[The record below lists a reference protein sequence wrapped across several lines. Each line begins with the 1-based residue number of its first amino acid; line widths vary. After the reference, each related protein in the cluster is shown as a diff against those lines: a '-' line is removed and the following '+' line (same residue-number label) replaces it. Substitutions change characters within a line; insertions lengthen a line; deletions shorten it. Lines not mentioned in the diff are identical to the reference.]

1 MPKNDFTAQAGISLE
16 QWEKDIATMT
26 GSLDKVSKS
35 SEKTA
40 GILKRIA
47 NTAIVAGAIKMFS
60 DFGNALLQTGR
71 KAGQIDDEFTALY
84 GNIRNAGDA
93 GLSGADKLKA
103 AFMQIPKVVGLKN
116 IHLKELEDM
125 YAISAVIDEQN
136 GGYEQM
142 IAKLTKLNN
151 LRSTETAKPQS
162 EQGDTNLARINAAI
176 DMTSQQAVNKLNE
189 MTRAQ
194 QDLSA
199 GQQGRL
205 KDLQLENQYKDTLSD
220 IDQKLKDSEGQR
232 SDQQEKAYKSSVAL
246 AKAQY
251 DQAVKENA
259 LSTMQ
264 EGNLAAIAGLVA
276 KTGISFADQNKLAE
290 VRIGNAKIEFEFAKA
305 TLGVDNARTK
315 SLGANLQQ
323 LKLAKEE
330 FVNQHKVEIEA
341 AKNKVSALDS
351 ELTGNKLIAD
361 LEKNRAAYA
370 LQIAEARR
378 HENRELEKALLQ
390 EQALSRIQILMAQER
405 KTPRQRAAER
415 KEQDAQNQAE
425 RKVLRREIA
434 ADDEKKAI
442 MERRRKFGA
451 NKADEAR
458 LAVLNQPDHGI
469 AFADGRNHRSKITD
483 EMRADFLRRIKANEG
498 GAGGQAGGIA
508 AAAAKGIAA
517 AIGAAMKHVPEI
529 KTNIMT
535 VTAVKSKS
543 Q

>member
-1 MPKNDFTAQAGISLE
+1 MAKNDFTAQAGISLE

-125 YAISAVIDEQN
+125 YAIAAVIDEQN

-162 EQGDTNLARINAAI
+162 EQQDTNLARINSAI
-176 DMTSQQAVNKLNE
+176 DMTSHQAVKKIQE
-189 MTRAQ
+189 MARAQ

-205 KDLQLENQYKDTLSD
+205 KDLELENHYKDTLSA

-232 SDQQEKAYKSSVAL
+232 SDQQEKAYKASIAL

-251 DQAVKENA
+251 DQAVKEND

-276 KTGISFADQNKLAE
+276 KTGISFADQNRLAE
-290 VRIGNAKIEFEFAKA
+290 VRIGNAKMEFEFAKA
-305 TLGVDNARTK
+305 QLGLDNARTK

-323 LKLAKEE
+323 LKLAKDE

-351 ELTGNKLIAD
+351 ELAGNKLIAD

-378 HENRELEKALLQ
+378 TENRAMETTLLR
-390 EQALSRIQILMAQER
+390 EQALARVQILAAQER

-458 LAVLNQPDHGI
+458 LAVLNQADHGI

-517 AIGAAMKHVPEI
+517 AIGAAMKQVPEI

-535 VTAVKSKS
+535 VTAVKSK
-543 Q
+543 

>member
-1 MPKNDFTAQAGISLE
+1 MAKNDFTAQAGISLE

-26 GSLDKVSKS
+26 ASLDKVSKS

-125 YAISAVIDEQN
+125 YAIAAVIDEQN

-162 EQGDTNLARINAAI
+162 EQRDTNLARINAAI
-176 DMTSQQAVNKLNE
+176 DMTSQDAVKKMQE
-189 MTRAQ
+189 MARAQ

-205 KDLQLENQYKDTLSD
+205 KDLQLENQYKDTLSA

-232 SDQQEKAYKSSVAL
+232 SDQQEKAYKASIAL

-251 DQAVKENA
+251 DQAVKEND

-276 KTGISFADQNKLAE
+276 KTGISFADQNRLAE
-290 VRIGNAKIEFEFAKA
+290 VRIGNAKMEFEFAKA
-305 TLGVDNARTK
+305 QLGVDNARTK

-323 LKLAKEE
+323 LKLAKDE

-351 ELTGNKLIAD
+351 ELAGNKLIAD

-378 HENRELEKALLQ
+378 TENRALETTLLR
-390 EQALSRIQILMAQER
+390 EQALARVQILAAQER

-469 AFADGRNHRSKITD
+469 AFADGRMHKSKITD

-517 AIGAAMKHVPEI
+517 AIGAAMKQVPEI

-535 VTAVKSKS
+535 VTAVKSK
-543 Q
+543 

>member
-1 MPKNDFTAQAGISLE
+1 MAKNDFTAQAGISLE

-26 GSLDKVSKS
+26 ASLDKVSKS
-35 SEKTA
+35 SEKTS

-47 NTAIVAGAIKMFS
+47 STAVVGGAIKMFTE
-60 DFGNALLQTGR
+60 FAGALLQIGR
-71 KAGQIDDEFTALY
+71 KAGQVDDEFTALY

-93 GLSGADKLKA
+93 GLSGANKLYA
-103 AFMQIPKVVGLKN
+103 AFLQIPKAVGLKN
-116 IHLKELEDM
+116 FAIKGLEDM
-125 YAISAVIDEQN
+125 YAIAAVIDEQN

-162 EQGDTNLARINAAI
+162 EQRDTNLARINAAI
-176 DMTSQQAVNKLNE
+176 DMTSQQAV
-189 MTRAQ
+189 
-194 QDLSA
+194 
-199 GQQGRL
+199 
-205 KDLQLENQYKDTLSD
+205 
-220 IDQKLKDSEGQR
+220 
-232 SDQQEKAYKSSVAL
+232 
-246 AKAQY
+246 
-251 DQAVKENA
+251 KEND

-276 KTGISFADQNKLAE
+276 KTGISFADQNRLAE
-290 VRIGNAKIEFEFAKA
+290 VRIGNAKMEFEFAKA
-305 TLGVDNARTK
+305 QLGVDNARTK

-323 LKLAKEE
+323 LKLAKDE

-351 ELTGNKLIAD
+351 ELAGNKLIAD

-469 AFADGRNHRSKITD
+469 AFADGRMHKSKITD

-517 AIGAAMKHVPEI
+517 AIGAAMKQVPEI

-535 VTAVKSKS
+535 VTAVKSK
-543 Q
+543 

>member
-1 MPKNDFTAQAGISLE
+1 MAKNDFTAQAGISLE

-125 YAISAVIDEQN
+125 YAIAAVIDEQN

-162 EQGDTNLARINAAI
+162 EQQDTNLARINSAI
-176 DMTSQQAVNKLNE
+176 DMTSHQAVKKIQE
-189 MTRAQ
+189 MARAQ

-205 KDLQLENQYKDTLSD
+205 KDLELENHYKDTLSA

-232 SDQQEKAYKSSVAL
+232 SDQQEKAYKASIAL

-251 DQAVKENA
+251 DQAVKEND

-276 KTGISFADQNKLAE
+276 KTGISFADQNRLAE
-290 VRIGNAKIEFEFAKA
+290 VRIGNAKMEFEFAKA
-305 TLGVDNARTK
+305 QLGLDNARTK

-323 LKLAKEE
+323 LKLAKDE
-330 FVNQHKVEIEA
+330 FVNQHKVEIES

-370 LQIAEARR
+370 IQIAEARR
-378 HENRELEKALLQ
+378 HENSELEKALLQ

-434 ADDEKKAI
+434 ADEEKKAI
-442 MERRRKFGA
+442 MERRKKFGA

-458 LAVLNQPDHGI
+458 LAVLNQADHGI

-517 AIGAAMKHVPEI
+517 AIGAAMKQVPEI

-535 VTAVKSKS
+535 VTAVKSK
-543 Q
+543 